1 MSDPRAGFADQFNV
15 SRETIEKLEI
25 YASLL
30 RKWNRTINL
39 VSPGTVDTLWVRHFA
54 DSAQLLSL
62 APQNMRKWADLGS
75 GAGFPGAVIAVL
87 TESSHPDLT
96 VTLIESDQRKA
107 TFLRTVA
114 RETQTS
120 FTVLAERSESVAR
133 LEADVISA
141 RALAPLDVLLGYVS
155 HHMARNGTALL
166 SKGASAASEV
176 ELAGKTWSFT
186 CESIPS
192 MTDTDAAILKI
203 GEIKLA

>member
-25 YASLL
+25 YANLL
-30 RKWNRTINL
+30 RKWNKTINL
-39 VSPGTVDTLWVRHFA
+39 VSPGTLDALWVRHFA

-107 TFLRTVA
+107 TFLRAVA
-114 RETQTS
+114 RETETS
-120 FTVLAERSESVAR
+120 FTVLAERCESAAR

-155 HHMARNGTALL
+155 RHIARTGTALL

-176 ELAGKTWSFT
+176 ELAEKTWSFT
-186 CESIPS
+186 CKSIPS

>member
-1 MSDPRAGFADQFNV
+1 MSDLRTGFSDQFNV

-30 RKWNRTINL
+30 RKWNKTINL

-107 TFLRTVA
+107 AFLRTVA

-120 FTVLAERSESVAR
+120 FTVLAERCESVAR

-155 HHMARNGTALL
+155 RHIARTGTALL
-166 SKGASAASEV
+166 SKGASAASEI

>member
-25 YASLL
+25 YANLL
-30 RKWNRTINL
+30 RKWNKTINL
-39 VSPGTVDTLWVRHFA
+39 VSPGTLDTLWVRHFA

-107 TFLRTVA
+107 TFLRAVA
-114 RETQTS
+114 RETETS
-120 FTVLAERSESVAR
+120 FTVLAERCENAAR

-155 HHMARNGTALL
+155 RHIARTGTALL

-176 ELAGKTWSFT
+176 ELAEKTWSFT

>member
-25 YASLL
+25 YANLL
-30 RKWNRTINL
+30 RKWNKTINL
-39 VSPGTVDTLWVRHFA
+39 VSPGTLDTLWVRHFA

-62 APQNMRKWADLGS
+62 APQNMKKWADLGS

-107 TFLRTVA
+107 TFLRAVA

-120 FTVLAERSESVAR
+120 FTVLAERCESVAR

-155 HHMARNGTALL
+155 RHIARTGTALL

>member
-1 MSDPRAGFADQFNV
+1 MSDPRFGFADQFDV

-25 YASLL
+25 YARLL
-30 RKWNRTINL
+30 RKWNKTINL

-54 DSAQLLSL
+54 DSAQLLAL
-62 APQNMRKWADLGS
+62 APQNIRKWADLGS

-87 TESSHPDLT
+87 AERLHPDLT

-107 TFLRTVA
+107 TFLRAVA

-120 FTVLAERSESVAR
+120 FMVLAERSESVAR
-133 LEADVISA
+133 LKADVISA
-141 RALAPLDVLLGYVS
+141 RALAPLHVLLGYVS
-155 HHMARNGTALL
+155 HHIAPNGTALL
-166 SKGASAASEV
+166 SKGESAASEV
-176 ELAGKTWSFT
+176 ELARKTWSFT

-192 MTDTDAAILKI
+192 MTDPDAAILKI

>member
-30 RKWNRTINL
+30 RKWNKTINL
-39 VSPGTVDTLWVRHFA
+39 VSPGTLDTLWVRHFA

-62 APQNMRKWADLGS
+62 APQNMKKWADLGS

-107 TFLRTVA
+107 TFLRAVA

-120 FTVLAERSESVAR
+120 FTVLAERCESVAR

-155 HHMARNGTALL
+155 RHIARTGTALL

>member
-30 RKWNRTINL
+30 RKWNKTINL
-39 VSPGTVDTLWVRHFA
+39 VSPGTLDTLWVRHFA

-62 APQNMRKWADLGS
+62 APQNMKNWADLGS

-107 TFLRTVA
+107 TFLRAVA

-120 FTVLAERSESVAR
+120 FTVLAERCESVAR

-155 HHMARNGTALL
+155 RHIARTGTALL

>member
-30 RKWNRTINL
+30 RKWNKTINL
-39 VSPGTVDTLWVRHFA
+39 VSPGTLDTLWVRHFA

-107 TFLRTVA
+107 TFLRAVA

-120 FTVLAERSESVAR
+120 FTVLAERCESVAR

-155 HHMARNGTALL
+155 RHIARTGTALL

>member
-25 YASLL
+25 YANLL
-30 RKWNRTINL
+30 RKWNKTINL
-39 VSPGTVDTLWVRHFA
+39 VSPGTLDTLWVRHFA

-107 TFLRTVA
+107 TFLRAVA
-114 RETQTS
+114 RETETS
-120 FTVLAERSESVAR
+120 FTVLAERCESAAR

-155 HHMARNGTALL
+155 RHIARTGTALL

-176 ELAGKTWSFT
+176 ELAEKTWSFT
-186 CESIPS
+186 CKSIPS

>member
-1 MSDPRAGFADQFNV
+1 MSDPRTGFSDQFNV

-30 RKWNRTINL
+30 RKWNKTINL
-39 VSPGTVDTLWVRHFA
+39 VSPGTVDALWVRHFA

-155 HHMARNGTALL
+155 RHIARTGTALL

>member
-1 MSDPRAGFADQFNV
+1 MSDPRTGFSDQFNV

-30 RKWNRTINL
+30 RKWNKTINL

-107 TFLRTVA
+107 AFLRTVA

-120 FTVLAERSESVAR
+120 FTVLAERCESVAR

-155 HHMARNGTALL
+155 RHIARTGTALL
-166 SKGASAASEV
+166 SKGASAASEI